1 MFHRTNNQ
9 QSETKEKYSMKNRTR
24 ASFVGIVALSALT
37 LTACAAGGDTTGNG
51 AEEGLVSGLTGEVG
65 AKDFSEQFILAH
77 ITSQLLNANGADT
90 TANTSVVGSANVR
103 AALEGD
109 DFLGYWEYTGTS
121 WITYNG
127 NTAPVVGE
135 EAQFEATKKAD
146 ADNGIAWLDAA
157 PFNNTYAFAI
167 LSDKAK
173 KLGVATLSDIAALPV
188 EDQTFCIESEFSTR
202 DDGWP
207 GLKKAY
213 GIEVPDSNV
222 SLLDTGVIYDTTA
235 KGDVCNFGEVFAT
248 DGRISALKL
257 TVMEDDEAF
266 FPVYQGAFTVKQST
280 LDKYPGIAEVLALVS
295 SKLTTEEMQRL
306 NALADVDG
314 EDPEDIATDWLTEQG
329 LI

>member
-1 MFHRTNNQ
+1 
-9 QSETKEKYSMKNRTR
+9 MKNRTR

-37 LTACAAGGDTTGNG
+37 LTACAAGGDTTTGDG

-266 FPVYQGAFTVKQST
+266 FPVYQGALTVKQST